1 MEYLNLIS
9 GVTMIKTIYFEDN
22 KVKYIDQTL
31 LPSTY
36 KVVSC
41 SDVREL
47 EIAIKT
53 LAIRGA
59 PAIGVAGAYGIVLA
73 ALSYNGDD
81 KEEFFKVIKDGEKI
95 KNARPTAVNLMWAVD
110 RMMNVFSRIK
120 NQSIDEIKKELF
132 LEAERIRKEDAEI
145 NRKMGQHGH
154 PLISTGDG
162 VLTHCNAGALA
173 TSEYGTALGVIRAAV
188 EAGKKIRVFSD
199 ETRPLLQG
207 ARLTT
212 WELKQD
218 RIPVTLICDNMAGIS
233 MRRGLI
239 QKVIVG
245 ADRIA
250 MNGDTANKI
259 GTYQVAVLAKENN
272 VPFYVAA
279 PISTFDPKARTGDD
293 IPIEER
299 NKDEVTHIQGI
310 RIATEGIDVFNPAF
324 DVTPA
329 KYISGIIT
337 EKGVLKPPY
346 DKSIKELFS

>member
-1 MEYLNLIS
+1 
-9 GVTMIKTIYFEDN
+9 MIKTIFFEDN

-31 LPSTY
+31 LPGEY

-41 SDVREL
+41 TDVKKL

-59 PAIGVAGAYGIVLA
+59 PAIGVGGAYGIVLA
-73 ALSYNGDD
+73 ALSYKGDNKD
-81 KEEFFKVIKDGEKI
+81 EFFKVIKDGEKI
-95 KNARPTAVNLMWAVD
+95 KDARPTAVNLMWAVE
-110 RMMNVFSRIK
+110 RMMKFFDSIQ
-120 NQSIDEIKKELF
+120 NQSIEEIKKELI

-145 NRKMGQHGH
+145 NRKMGQYGH

-188 EAGKKIRVFSD
+188 EAGKKIRVYSD

-212 WELKQD
+212 WELKED
-218 RIPVTLICDNMAGIS
+218 GIPVTLICDNMAGIS

-272 VPFYVAA
+272 IPFYVAA
-279 PISTFDPKARTGDD
+279 PISTFDPKAKTGED

-299 NKDEVTHIQGI
+299 SKDEVTHIGGK
-310 RIATEGIDVFNPAF
+310 RIATEGIEVFNPAF

-337 EKGVLKPPY
+337 EKGVLRPPY
-346 DKSIKELFS
+346 EKSIKELF

>member
-1 MEYLNLIS
+1 
-9 GVTMIKTIYFEDN
+9 MIKTIFFEDN

-31 LPSTY
+31 LPLEY

-41 SDVREL
+41 SDVKKL
-47 EIAIKT
+47 EVAIKT

-73 ALSYNGDD
+73 ALSYKGKD
-81 KEEFFKVIKDGEKI
+81 KDEFFNVISEGEKI
-95 KNARPTAVNLMWAVD
+95 KNARPTAVNLMWAVE
-110 RMMNVFSRIK
+110 RMMGFFETIK
-120 NQSIDEIKKELF
+120 HLSIEEIKKELIY
-132 LEAERIRKEDAEI
+132 EAERIREEDAEI

-188 EAGKKIRVFSD
+188 DAGKKIRVYSD

-212 WELKQD
+212 WELKED
-218 RIPVTLICDNMAGIS
+218 GIPVTLICDNMAGIS

-279 PISTFDPKARTGDD
+279 PISTFDPKAKTGED

-299 NKDEVTHIQGI
+299 NKDEVTHIGGK

-324 DVTPA
+324 DVTPV

-337 EKGVLKPPY
+337 ERGVLRAPY
-346 DKSIKELFS
+346 KKSIKNLFD

>member
-1 MEYLNLIS
+1 
-9 GVTMIKTIYFEDN
+9 MIKTIFFEDN

-31 LPSTY
+31 LPLEY

-41 SDVREL
+41 SDVKKL
-47 EIAIKT
+47 EVAIKT

-73 ALSYNGDD
+73 ALSYKGKD
-81 KEEFFKVIKDGEKI
+81 KGEFFNVISEGEKI
-95 KNARPTAVNLMWAVD
+95 KNARPTAVNLMWAVE
-110 RMMNVFSRIK
+110 RMMGFFETIK
-120 NQSIDEIKKELF
+120 HLKIEEIKKELIS
-132 LEAERIRKEDAEI
+132 EAERIREEDAEI
-145 NRKMGQHGH
+145 NRKMGQYGH

-188 EAGKKIRVFSD
+188 DAGKKIKVYSD

-212 WELKQD
+212 WELKED
-218 RIPVTLICDNMAGIS
+218 GIPVTLICDNMAGIS

-250 MNGDTANKI
+250 LNGDTANKI

-279 PISTFDPKARTGDD
+279 PISTFDPKAKTGED

-299 NKDEVTHIQGI
+299 NKDEVTHIGGK

-324 DVTPA
+324 DVTPV

-337 EKGVLKPPY
+337 ERGVLRAPY
-346 DKSIKELFS
+346 KKSIKNLFD

>member
-1 MEYLNLIS
+1 
-9 GVTMIKTIYFEDN
+9 MIKTIYFEDN

-31 LPSTY
+31 LPEEY
-36 KVVSC
+36 KIVSC
-41 SDVREL
+41 TDVKEL
-47 EIAIKT
+47 EVAIKT

-73 ALSYNGDD
+73 ALSYNGNN
-81 KEEFFKVIKDGEKI
+81 KEEFFNIISDCEKI
-95 KNARPTAVNLMWAVD
+95 KNARPTAVNLMWAVE
-110 RMMNVFSRIK
+110 RMMGVFQKIK
-120 NQSIDEIKKELF
+120 NLSIEDIKKELI
-132 LEAERIRKEDAEI
+132 LEAERIRKEDAEV
-145 NRKMGQHGH
+145 NRKMGQYGH

-188 EAGKKIRVFSD
+188 EAGKKIRVYSD

-212 WELKQD
+212 WELKED
-218 RIPVTLICDNMAGIS
+218 GIPVTLICDNMAGIS

-250 MNGDTANKI
+250 MNGDVANKI

-272 VPFYVAA
+272 IPFYVAA
-279 PISTFDPKARTGDD
+279 PISTFDPKAKTGED

-299 NKDEVTHIQGI
+299 NKNEVTHIGGV

-329 KYISGIIT
+329 NYISGIIT
-337 EKGVLKPPY
+337 EKGVLEPPY
-346 DKSIKELFS
+346 EKSIKQLFIV

>member
-1 MEYLNLIS
+1 
-9 GVTMIKTIYFEDN
+9 MIKTIFFEDN

-31 LPSTY
+31 LPLEY

-41 SDVREL
+41 SDVKKL
-47 EIAIKT
+47 EVAIKT

-73 ALSYNGDD
+73 ALSYKGKD
-81 KEEFFKVIKDGEKI
+81 KDEFFNVIYEGEKI
-95 KNARPTAVNLMWAVD
+95 KNARPTAVNLMWAVEG
-110 RMMNVFSRIK
+110 MMEFFETIK
-120 NQSIDEIKKELF
+120 HLKIEEIKKELIS
-132 LEAERIRKEDAEI
+132 EAERIREEDAEI
-145 NRKMGQHGH
+145 NRKMGQYGH

-188 EAGKKIRVFSD
+188 DAGKKIKVYSD

-212 WELKQD
+212 WELKED
-218 RIPVTLICDNMAGIS
+218 GIPVTLICDNMAGIS

-279 PISTFDPKARTGDD
+279 PISTFDPKAKTGED

-299 NKDEVTHIQGI
+299 NKDEVTHIGGK

-324 DVTPA
+324 DVTPV

-337 EKGVLKPPY
+337 ERGVLRAPY
-346 DKSIKELFS
+346 KKSIKNLFD

>member
-1 MEYLNLIS
+1 
-9 GVTMIKTIYFEDN
+9 MIKTIYFEDN

-31 LPSTY
+31 LPEEY
-36 KVVSC
+36 KIVSC
-41 SDVREL
+41 TDVKEL
-47 EIAIKT
+47 EVAIKT

-73 ALSYNGDD
+73 ALSYNGNN
-81 KEEFFKVIKDGEKI
+81 KEEFFNIISDGEKI
-95 KNARPTAVNLMWAVD
+95 KNARPTAVNLMWAVE
-110 RMMNVFSRIK
+110 RMMGVFQKIK
-120 NQSIDEIKKELF
+120 NLSIEDIKKELI
-132 LEAERIRKEDAEI
+132 LEAERIRKEDAEV
-145 NRKMGQHGH
+145 NRKMGQYGH

-188 EAGKKIRVFSD
+188 EAGKKIRVYSD

-212 WELKQD
+212 WELKED
-218 RIPVTLICDNMAGIS
+218 GIPVTLICDNMAGIS

-250 MNGDTANKI
+250 MNGDVANKI

-272 VPFYVAA
+272 IPFYVAA
-279 PISTFDPKARTGDD
+279 PISTFDPKAKTGED

-299 NKDEVTHIQGI
+299 NKNEVTHIGGV

-329 KYISGIIT
+329 NYISGIIT
-337 EKGVLKPPY
+337 EKGVLEPPY
-346 DKSIKELFS
+346 EKSIKQLFIV

>member
-1 MEYLNLIS
+1 M
-9 GVTMIKTIYFEDN
+9 KTIYFEDN

-31 LPSTY
+31 LPEEY
-36 KVVSC
+36 KIVSC
-41 SDVREL
+41 TDVKEL
-47 EIAIKT
+47 EVAIKT

-73 ALSYNGDD
+73 ALSYNGNN
-81 KEEFFKVIKDGEKI
+81 KEEFFNIISDGEKI
-95 KNARPTAVNLMWAVD
+95 KNARPTAVNLMWAVE
-110 RMMNVFSRIK
+110 RMMGVFQKIK
-120 NQSIDEIKKELF
+120 NLSIEDIKKELI
-132 LEAERIRKEDAEI
+132 LEAERIRKEDAEV
-145 NRKMGQHGH
+145 NRKMGQYGH

-188 EAGKKIRVFSD
+188 EAGKKIRVYSD

-212 WELKQD
+212 WELKED
-218 RIPVTLICDNMAGIS
+218 GIPVTLICDNMAGIS

-250 MNGDTANKI
+250 MNGDVANKI

-272 VPFYVAA
+272 IPFYVAA
-279 PISTFDPKARTGDD
+279 PISTFDPKAKTGED

-299 NKDEVTHIQGI
+299 NKNEVTHIGGV

-329 KYISGIIT
+329 NYISGIIT
-337 EKGVLKPPY
+337 EKGVLEPPY
-346 DKSIKELFS
+346 EKSIKQLFIV

>member
-1 MEYLNLIS
+1 
-9 GVTMIKTIYFEDN
+9 MIKTIYFEDN

-31 LPSTY
+31 LPEEY
-36 KVVSC
+36 KIVSC
-41 SDVREL
+41 TDVKEL
-47 EIAIKT
+47 EVAIKT

-73 ALSYNGDD
+73 ALSYNGNN
-81 KEEFFKVIKDGEKI
+81 KEEFFNIISDGEKI
-95 KNARPTAVNLMWAVD
+95 KNARPTAVNLMWAVE
-110 RMMNVFSRIK
+110 RMMGVFQKIK
-120 NQSIDEIKKELF
+120 NLSIEDIKKELI
-132 LEAERIRKEDAEI
+132 LEAERIRKEDAEV
-145 NRKMGQHGH
+145 NRKMGQYGH

-188 EAGKKIRVFSD
+188 EAGKKIRVYSD

-212 WELKQD
+212 WELKED
-218 RIPVTLICDNMAGIS
+218 GIPVTLICDNMAGIS

-250 MNGDTANKI
+250 MNGDVANMI

-272 VPFYVAA
+272 IPFYVAA
-279 PISTFDPKARTGDD
+279 PISTFDPKAKTGED

-299 NKDEVTHIQGI
+299 NKNEVTHIGGV

-329 KYISGIIT
+329 NYISGIIT
-337 EKGVLKPPY
+337 EKGVLEPPY
-346 DKSIKELFS
+346 EKSIKQLFIV

>member
-1 MEYLNLIS
+1 
-9 GVTMIKTIYFEDN
+9 MIKTIFFEGD

-31 LPSTY
+31 LPHKY
-36 KVVSC
+36 KIVSC
-41 SDVREL
+41 KDVKKL
-47 EIAIKT
+47 EVAIKT

-73 ALSYNGDD
+73 ALSYKGSD
-81 KEEFFKVIKDGEKI
+81 KKEFFKAIKEGEKI
-95 KNARPTAVNLMWAVD
+95 KNARPTAVNLMWAVE
-110 RMMNVFSRIK
+110 RMMRRFESVKNLSISEIK
-120 NQSIDEIKKELF
+120 NELI
-132 LEAERIRKEDAEI
+132 LEAERVRAEDAEI
-145 NRKMGQHGH
+145 NRKMGQYGH
-154 PLISTGDG
+154 PLVSTGDG

-188 EAGKKIRVFSD
+188 DAGKKISVYSD

-212 WELKQD
+212 WELKED
-218 RIPVTLICDNMAGIS
+218 GIPVTLICDNMAGIA

-272 VPFYVAA
+272 IPFYVAA
-279 PISTFDPKARTGDD
+279 PISTFDQKAKTGED

-299 NKDEVTHIQGI
+299 DKDEVTHIGGK
-310 RIATEGIDVFNPAF
+310 RVATEGVDVFNPAF

-337 EKGVLKPPY
+337 EKGVLRAPY
-346 DKSIKELFS
+346 GESIKKLFD

>member
-1 MEYLNLIS
+1 
-9 GVTMIKTIYFEDN
+9 MIKTIFFEDN

-31 LPSTY
+31 LPGKY

-41 SDVREL
+41 TDVKKL
-47 EIAIKT
+47 EVAIKT

-59 PAIGVAGAYGIVLA
+59 PAIGIGGAYGIVLA
-73 ALSYNGDD
+73 ALSYKGSNKD
-81 KEEFFKVIKDGEKI
+81 EFFKAIEEGEKI
-95 KNARPTAVNLMWAVD
+95 KNARPTAVNLTWAVR
-110 RMMNVFSRIK
+110 RMMDRFHSIK
-120 NQSIDEIKKELF
+120 DRSIPEIKKELI
-132 LEAERIRKEDAEI
+132 LEAERIREEDANI
-145 NRKMGQHGH
+145 NRKMGQYGH
-154 PLISTGDG
+154 PLISNGDG

-188 EAGKKIRVFSD
+188 EAGKKVRVYSD

-212 WELKQD
+212 WELKED
-218 RIPVTLICDNMAGIS
+218 GIPVTLICDGMAGIS

-250 MNGDTANKI
+250 LNGDTANKI

-272 VPFYVAA
+272 IPFYVAA
-279 PISTFDPKARTGDD
+279 PISTFDPKAKTGDD

-299 NKDEVTHIQGI
+299 DKDEVTHIGGK

-329 KYISGIIT
+329 KYISRIIT
-337 EKGVLKPPY
+337 EKGVLKAPY
-346 DKSIKELFS
+346 EKSIKKLFD

>member
-1 MEYLNLIS
+1 
-9 GVTMIKTIYFEDN
+9 MIKTIFFEDN

-31 LPSTY
+31 LPGEY
-36 KVVSC
+36 KIVSC
-41 SDVREL
+41 TDVKKL
-47 EIAIKT
+47 EVAIKT

-59 PAIGVAGAYGIVLA
+59 PAIGVGGAYGIVLA
-73 ALSYNGDD
+73 ALSYKGNNKD
-81 KEEFFKVIKDGEKI
+81 EFFNVIKEGEKI
-95 KNARPTAVNLMWAVD
+95 KNARPTAVNLMWAVE
-110 RMMNVFSRIK
+110 RMMRYFDTIK
-120 NQSIDEIKKELF
+120 NKSIEEIKNELI

-145 NRKMGQHGH
+145 NRKMGQYGY

-212 WELKQD
+212 WELMED
-218 RIPVTLICDNMAGIS
+218 GIPVTLICDNMAGIS

-272 VPFYVAA
+272 IPFYVAA
-279 PISTFDPKARTGDD
+279 PISTFDPKAKTGED

-299 NKDEVTHIQGI
+299 DKDEVTHIGGK
-310 RIATEGIDVFNPAF
+310 RIATEGVDVFNPAF

-329 KYISGIIT
+329 KYIAGIIT
-337 EKGVLKPPY
+337 ERGVLKPPFE
-346 DKSIKELFS
+346 KSIKELFD

>member
-1 MEYLNLIS
+1 MIMEYLNLIS

-212 WELKQD
+212 WELNQD

-250 MNGDTANKI
+250 MN
-259 GTYQVAVLAKENN
+259 
-272 VPFYVAA
+272 
-279 PISTFDPKARTGDD
+279 
-293 IPIEER
+293 
-299 NKDEVTHIQGI
+299 
-310 RIATEGIDVFNPAF
+310 
-324 DVTPA
+324 
-329 KYISGIIT
+329 
-337 EKGVLKPPY
+337 
-346 DKSIKELFS
+346 

>member
-1 MEYLNLIS
+1 
-9 GVTMIKTIYFEDN
+9 MIKTIYFEDN
-22 KVKYIDQTL
+22 MVKYIDQTL
-31 LPSTY
+31 LPAEY

-41 SDVREL
+41 TDVKKL
-47 EIAIKT
+47 EVAIKT

-59 PAIGVAGAYGIVLA
+59 PAIGVAGAYGIVLG
-73 ALSYNGDD
+73 ALSYNGNNKD
-81 KEEFFKVIKDGEKI
+81 EFFKVIKDSENI
-95 KNARPTAVNLMWAVD
+95 KNARPTAVNLMWAVE
-110 RMMNVFSRIK
+110 RMMSHFATIK
-120 NQSIDEIKKELF
+120 NNSIEEIKKELI
-132 LEAERIRKEDAEI
+132 LEAEKIRKEDAEI
-145 NRKMGQHGH
+145 NRKMGQYGH

-188 EAGKKIRVFSD
+188 EAGKKIRVYSD

-212 WELKQD
+212 WELKED
-218 RIPVTLICDNMAGIS
+218 GIPVTLICDNMAGIS

-272 VPFYVAA
+272 IPFYVAA
-279 PISTFDPKARTGDD
+279 PISTFDSKAKTGED

-299 NKDEVTHIQGI
+299 DKDEVTNLGGK

-337 EKGVLKPPY
+337 EKGVLRPPY
-346 DKSIKELFS
+346 EKSIKELFD

>member
-1 MEYLNLIS
+1 
-9 GVTMIKTIYFEDN
+9 MIKTIYFEDN

-31 LPSTY
+31 LPGEY
-36 KVVSC
+36 KIVSC
-41 SDVREL
+41 TDVKEL
-47 EIAIKT
+47 EVAIKT

-73 ALSYNGDD
+73 ALSYNGNN
-81 KEEFFKVIKDGEKI
+81 KEEFFNIISEGEKI
-95 KNARPTAVNLMWAVD
+95 KNARPTAVNLMWAVE
-110 RMMNVFSRIK
+110 RMMGVFQKIK
-120 NQSIDEIKKELF
+120 NLSIEDIKKELI
-132 LEAERIRKEDAEI
+132 LEAEMIRKEDAEV
-145 NRKMGQHGH
+145 NRKMGQYGH

-188 EAGKKIRVFSD
+188 EAGKKIRVYSD

-212 WELKQD
+212 WELKED
-218 RIPVTLICDNMAGIS
+218 GIPVTLICDNMAGIS

-250 MNGDTANKI
+250 MNGDVANKI

-272 VPFYVAA
+272 IPFYVAA
-279 PISTFDPKARTGDD
+279 PISTFDPKAKTGED

-299 NKDEVTHIQGI
+299 NKNEVTHIGGV

-337 EKGVLKPPY
+337 EKGVLEPPY
-346 DKSIKELFS
+346 EKIIKQLVIV

>member
-1 MEYLNLIS
+1 
-9 GVTMIKTIYFEDN
+9 MIKTIFFEDN

-31 LPSTY
+31 LPDEY

-41 SDVREL
+41 TDVKKL

-59 PAIGVAGAYGIVLA
+59 PAIGVGGAYGIVLA
-73 ALSYNGDD
+73 ALSYKGNNKD
-81 KEEFFKVIKDGEKI
+81 EFFKVIKDGEKI
-95 KNARPTAVNLMWAVD
+95 KDARPTAVNLTWAVE
-110 RMMNVFSRIK
+110 RMMKYFDSIK
-120 NQSIDEIKKELF
+120 NKSIEEIKKELI
-132 LEAERIRKEDAEI
+132 LEAERIRKEDAVI
-145 NRKMGQHGH
+145 NRKMGQYGN

-188 EAGKKIRVFSD
+188 EAGKKIRVYSD

-212 WELKQD
+212 WELKED
-218 RIPVTLICDNMAGIS
+218 GIPVTLICDSMAGIS

-272 VPFYVAA
+272 IPFYVAA
-279 PISTFDPKARTGDD
+279 PISTFDPKAKTGDD

-299 NKDEVTHIQGI
+299 SKDEVTHIGGK

-346 DKSIKELFS
+346 EKSIKELF

>member
-1 MEYLNLIS
+1 
-9 GVTMIKTIYFEDN
+9 MIKTIFFEDN

-31 LPSTY
+31 LPLEY

-41 SDVREL
+41 SDVKKL
-47 EIAIKT
+47 EVAIKT

-73 ALSYNGDD
+73 ALSYKGKD
-81 KEEFFKVIKDGEKI
+81 KDEFFNVISEGEKI
-95 KNARPTAVNLMWAVD
+95 KNARPTAVNLMWAVE
-110 RMMNVFSRIK
+110 RMMGFFETIK
-120 NQSIDEIKKELF
+120 HLSIEEIKKELIY
-132 LEAERIRKEDAEI
+132 EAERIREEDAEI

-188 EAGKKIRVFSD
+188 DAGKKIRVYSD

-212 WELKQD
+212 WELKED
-218 RIPVTLICDNMAGIS
+218 GIPVTLICDNMAGIS

-279 PISTFDPKARTGDD
+279 PISTFDPKAKTGDD

-299 NKDEVTHIQGI
+299 NKDEVTHIGGK
-310 RIATEGIDVFNPAF
+310 RIATDGIDVFNPAF

-337 EKGVLKPPY
+337 ERGVLRAPY
-346 DKSIKELFS
+346 KKSVKKLFD

>member
-1 MEYLNLIS
+1 
-9 GVTMIKTIYFEDN
+9 MIKTIFFEDN

-31 LPSTY
+31 LPLEY

-41 SDVREL
+41 SDVKKL
-47 EIAIKT
+47 EVAIKT

-59 PAIGVAGAYGIVLA
+59 PAIGVAGAYGIALA
-73 ALSYNGDD
+73 ALSYKGKD
-81 KEEFFKVIKDGEKI
+81 KDEFFKVISEGEKI
-95 KNARPTAVNLMWAVD
+95 KNARPTAVNLMWAVEH
-110 RMMNVFSRIK
+110 MMSFLETIK
-120 NQSIDEIKKELF
+120 HLSIEEIKKELIS
-132 LEAERIRKEDAEI
+132 EAERIREEDAEI
-145 NRKMGQHGH
+145 NRKMGQQGH

-188 EAGKKIRVFSD
+188 DAGKKIRVYSD

-212 WELKQD
+212 WELKED
-218 RIPVTLICDNMAGIS
+218 GIPVTLICDNMAGTS

-279 PISTFDPKARTGDD
+279 PISTFDPKAKTGED

-299 NKDEVTHIQGI
+299 NKDEVTHIGGK
-310 RIATEGIDVFNPAF
+310 RIATDGIDVFNPAF

-337 EKGVLKPPY
+337 ERGVLRAPY
-346 DKSIKELFS
+346 KKSIKKLFD

>member
-1 MEYLNLIS
+1 
-9 GVTMIKTIYFEDN
+9 
-22 KVKYIDQTL
+22 
-31 LPSTY
+31 
-36 KVVSC
+36 
-41 SDVREL
+41 
-47 EIAIKT
+47 
-53 LAIRGA
+53 
-59 PAIGVAGAYGIVLA
+59 
-73 ALSYNGDD
+73 
-81 KEEFFKVIKDGEKI
+81 
-95 KNARPTAVNLMWAVD
+95 
-110 RMMNVFSRIK
+110 
-120 NQSIDEIKKELF
+120 
-132 LEAERIRKEDAEI
+132 
-145 NRKMGQHGH
+145 MGQYGH

-188 EAGKKIRVFSD
+188 EAGKKIRVYSD

-212 WELKQD
+212 WELKED
-218 RIPVTLICDNMAGIS
+218 GIPVTLICDNMAGIS

-272 VPFYVAA
+272 IPFYVAA
-279 PISTFDPKARTGDD
+279 PISTFDPKTKTGEG

-299 NKDEVTHIQGI
+299 SKDEVTHIGGK

-346 DKSIKELFS
+346 EKSIKKLF

>member
-1 MEYLNLIS
+1 
-9 GVTMIKTIYFEDN
+9 MIKTIFFEDN

-31 LPSTY
+31 LPRKY

-41 SDVREL
+41 TDVKKL
-47 EIAIKT
+47 EVAIKT

-59 PAIGVAGAYGIVLA
+59 PAIGIGGAYGIVLA
-73 ALSYNGDD
+73 ALSYKGSNKD
-81 KEEFFKVIKDGEKI
+81 EFFKVIEEGEKI
-95 KNARPTAVNLMWAVD
+95 KNARPTAVNLTWAVR
-110 RMMNVFSRIK
+110 RMMDRFHSIK
-120 NQSIDEIKKELF
+120 DKSIPEIKKELI
-132 LEAERIRKEDAEI
+132 LEAERIRDEDANI
-145 NRKMGQHGH
+145 NRKMGQYGH
-154 PLISTGDG
+154 PLISNGDG

-188 EAGKKIRVFSD
+188 EAGKKVRVYSD

-212 WELKQD
+212 WELKED
-218 RIPVTLICDNMAGIS
+218 GIPVTLICDGMAGIS

-250 MNGDTANKI
+250 LNGDTANKI

-272 VPFYVAA
+272 IPFYVAA
-279 PISTFDPKARTGDD
+279 PISTFDPKAKTGDD

-299 NKDEVTHIQGI
+299 DKDEVTHIGGK
-310 RIATEGIDVFNPAF
+310 RIATERIDVFNPAF

-329 KYISGIIT
+329 KYISRIIT
-337 EKGVLKPPY
+337 EKGVLKAPY
-346 DKSIKELFS
+346 EKSIKKLFD